1 MENLK
6 VLLNGANGKMGQE
19 VVNCIERM
27 NDIEVVCGFDLE
39 DKGLYDFPV
48 YNDFENIK
56 ELPDVIID
64 FSIPIATLNILDFAK
79 KKNIPIVIATTG
91 FSDEQFAI
99 ISEASK
105 SVPIFQSANMSFDI
119 FLMQKVLELISPYL
133 QETDI
138 EIIESH
144 HNRKIDA
151 PSGTALMLGNSINKA
166 CGNKFHNNLSR
177 LTDSK
182 KREQNEIGFSSIRGG
197 NIVGE
202 HTVKFIGQ
210 NDTFEVTHR
219 AYSRQLFAEGA
230 IRASRFLVDKPAKL
244 YNMNDMI

>member
-1 MENLK
+1 MGNLK
-6 VLLNGANGKMGQE
+6 ILLNGANGKMGQE
-19 VVNCIERM
+19 VVDCVKNL
-27 NDIEVVCGFDLE
+27 DDVEVICGFDLD
-39 DKGLYDFPV
+39 DKNLYSFPV
-48 YNDFENIK
+48 YSDFNDIK

-64 FSIPIATLNILDFAK
+64 FSVPIATLNILEFAK
-79 KKNIPIVIATTG
+79 EKNIPIVIATTG
-91 FSDEQFAI
+91 ITDEQFKVI
-99 ISEASK
+99 EETSK
-105 SVPIFQSANMSFDI
+105 TIPIFQSANMSFDI
-119 FLMQKVLELISPYL
+119 FLMQKVLELVSPYL
-133 QETDI
+133 KNTDI

-151 PSGTALMLGNSINKA
+151 PSGTALMLGNSINKS
-166 CGNKFHNNLSR
+166 CGNNFKINFNR
-177 LTDSK
+177 LNERK
-182 KREQNEIGFSSIRGG
+182 KREKNEIGYSSIRGG

-230 IRASRFLVDKPAKL
+230 IRASRFLVNKPAKL

>member
-1 MENLK
+1 MDKLK
-6 VLLNGANGKMGQE
+6 ILLNGANGKMGQE
-19 VVNCIERM
+19 VTDCVDKIDDVE
-27 NDIEVVCGFDLE
+27 IISGFDLE
-39 DKGLYDFPV
+39 ENINSKFPI
-48 YNDFENIK
+48 YNNLKNIK
-56 ELPDVIID
+56 EIPDVIID
-64 FSIPIATLNILDFAK
+64 FSVPVATLNILNFAK
-79 KKNIPIVIATTG
+79 EKNIPIVIATTG
-91 FSDEQFAI
+91 FNDEQMDI
-99 ISEASK
+99 IKNASK
-105 SVPIFQSANMSFDI
+105 SIPVFQSANMSFDI
-119 FLMQKVLELISPYL
+119 FLMQKVLELVSPYL
-133 QETDI
+133 KDTDI

-166 CGNKFHNNLSR
+166 CGNKFKNNLNR
-177 LTDSK
+177 MNERE

-230 IRASRFLVDKPAKL
+230 IRAAKFIVGKPNKL

>member
-6 VLLNGANGKMGQE
+6 VLLNGANGNMGRE
-19 VVNCIERM
+19 VVNCISR
-27 NDIEVVCGFDLE
+27 IEDVEIVGGFDLE
-39 DKGLYDFPV
+39 DKKLYDFPV
-48 YNDFENIK
+48 YNNFEDIK

-64 FSIPIATLNILDFAK
+64 FSIPIATMNILKFAK
-79 KKNIPIVIATTG
+79 DKNIPVIIATTG
-91 FSDEQFAI
+91 LSDEQFETI
-99 ISEASK
+99 KETSK
-105 SVPIFQSANMSFDI
+105 HIPIFQSANMSFDI

-133 QETDI
+133 KETDI
-138 EIIESH
+138 EIVESH

-151 PSGTALMLGNSINKA
+151 PSGTALMLADSINKS
-166 CGNKFHNNLSR
+166 CGDKYSYNLNR
-177 LTDSK
+177 LNERK
-182 KREQNEIGFSSIRGG
+182 KRDQNEIGFSSIRGG

-230 IRASRFLVDKPAKL
+230 VRAAKFIVGKPNKL
-244 YNMNDMI
+244 YNMNDML